1 MKNRYEEEGRRQ
13 GALKI
18 MEALSGVDQELLIR
32 TEDTAGSAPARGS
45 AGAGSGKPNRSLAF
59 WKSSRPWAALFCLA
73 LAGALSWGGYR
84 MIRQAGGDSADF
96 SGNSAG
102 AAGGIGP
109 EEGAA
114 EAGGTSPGKGAGGI
128 SPEEGAV
135 EDGGI
140 SPEEGAMEDGGEE
153 RSGDLAAD
161 KMESLENSQE
171 KKDFPESEC
180 LSGGE
185 EGRQDTDGMGGDTV
199 SPEAAGGESD
209 SCPRI
214 NQIKY
219 SEEEARNQETLGGYL
234 PEEIPAG
241 YLFESA
247 WCNGDIEESNLT
259 MVWSRGMDSIV
270 WSVSIVEEPPE
281 TVDSGLPETYDLRLY
296 TVPYSESVPAGRRE
310 SVDNPVFSREDLSM
324 ETVAARMIAYN
335 DSGDTDTPRGNFSV
349 LYPGNVLVSFNGRG
363 NAEEIW
369 EMFSS
374 LEVME

>member
-1 MKNRYEEEGRRQ
+1 M
-13 GALKI
+13 
-18 MEALSGVDQELLIR
+18 
-32 TEDTAGSAPARGS
+32 
-45 AGAGSGKPNRSLAF
+45 
-59 WKSSRPWAALFCLA
+59 
-73 LAGALSWGGYR
+73 
-84 MIRQAGGDSADF
+84 
-96 SGNSAG
+96 
-102 AAGGIGP
+102 
-109 EEGAA
+109 
-114 EAGGTSPGKGAGGI
+114 
-128 SPEEGAV
+128 
-135 EDGGI
+135 
-140 SPEEGAMEDGGEE
+140 
-153 RSGDLAAD
+153 
-161 KMESLENSQE
+161 
-171 KKDFPESEC
+171 
-180 LSGGE
+180 
-185 EGRQDTDGMGGDTV
+185 
-199 SPEAAGGESD
+199 
-209 SCPRI
+209 
-214 NQIKY
+214 
-219 SEEEARNQETLGGYL
+219 EEARNQETLGVYL
-234 PEEIPAG
+234 PEEITAV

-270 WSVSIVEEPPE
+270 WSVSIVEKPPE